1 MAYCQM
7 AQGYVNIQKV
17 LVFAVR
23 FTWMP
28 INYRLTDP
36 SVAGCFSVTNILIIL
51 NILSA
56 VVNRGTIIY
65 DKETVF

>member
-36 SVAGCFSVTNILIIL
+36 SVAGCFSVTNILMR
-51 NILSA
+51 SA
-56 VVNRGTIIY
+56 VVKRGTIIY
-65 DKETVF
+65 DKETIF

>member
-36 SVAGCFSVTNILIIL
+36 SVAGYFSVTNILMH
-51 NILSA
+51 SA
-56 VVNRGTIIY
+56 VVNRVTIIY

>member
-7 AQGYVNIQKV
+7 AQGYINIQKV

-23 FTWMP
+23 FIWMP

-36 SVAGCFSVTNILIIL
+36 SVAGCFSVTNILMR
-51 NILSA
+51 SA

>member
-36 SVAGCFSVTNILIIL
+36 SVAGCFSVTNILMR
-51 NILSA
+51 SA
-56 VVNRGTIIY
+56 VVKRGIIIY

>member
-36 SVAGCFSVTNILIIL
+36 SVAGCFSVNNILMR
-51 NILSA
+51 SA